1 MHFGASAVGADGRR
15 RAAGDAA
22 AHLPGAAT
30 KQMPARRRAPAGWRP
45 QQSVSVIS
53 LQTLTQARGL
63 QLPTTKPAVNGV
75 LLMTLGHA
83 VGTGLS
89 RKRLAQLG
97 AHQLRRN
104 ESGGDDDEAIA
115 DHDQESRE

>member
-30 KQMPARRRAPAGWRP
+30 KQMPPRRRAPPGWGPQGP

-53 LQTLTQARGL
+53 LQTLSRA
-63 QLPTTKPAVNGV
+63 TTEVSSA
-75 LLMTLGHA
+75 
-83 VGTGLS
+83 
-89 RKRLAQLG
+89 
-97 AHQLRRN
+97 
-104 ESGGDDDEAIA
+104 
-115 DHDQESRE
+115 

>member
-30 KQMPARRRAPAGWRP
+30 KQMPPRTWGP

-53 LQTLTQARGL
+53 LQTLT
-63 QLPTTKPAVNGV
+63 PI
-75 LLMTLGHA
+75 
-83 VGTGLS
+83 
-89 RKRLAQLG
+89 
-97 AHQLRRN
+97 
-104 ESGGDDDEAIA
+104 D
-115 DHDQESRE
+115 